1 MEAAIGNELALR
13 VRAEQFGFYEKLT
26 RTLAV
31 VFGAVTIVFGYLRGI
46 EIYAETGAMNAA
58 FLAVAIVAG
67 VLFAASLAATIA
79 CRAKRFRLAAKNPLA
94 RKKRQRWYVFDYV
107 NVIIMVLFMVCCI
120 YPIVYVVA
128 GSFNVG
134 SDYST
139 GGVWLLPR
147 EFTFENYEIVLADP
161 ELWSAYLITISR
173 TVFGTVAALLFTSIV
188 AYAMSR
194 RELPFKSFFHW
205 ANIITMFFGGG
216 LVPTFLVMRMLGLL
230 NSYFVYILPGLYSV
244 YNMIIIC
251 NFFRGIPEELHEAA
265 VMDGASET
273 RIFSTIYLPLSK
285 PVIATVALWVGI
297 GHWNSFFDCMIYITD
312 VRTLDSLQTLQ
323 YYLLQVINS
332 STLTEGMPPEQ
343 MERISS
349 KTISMAAILVAIVP
363 LFFAFP
369 LIKRNF
375 NSGIMIGSLKG

>member
-31 VFGAVTIVFGYLRGI
+31 VFGAVTIVFGYLRSI
-46 EIYAETGAMNAA
+46 EIYAETDAMNAA

-79 CRAKRFRLAAKNPLA
+79 CRTKRFRLAAKNPLA

-332 STLTEGMPPEQ
+332 STLTEGMPPS
-343 MERISS
+343 RWSAFRPRPFRWRRSS
-349 KTISMAAILVAIVP
+349 SRSYRCFLP
-363 LFFAFP
+363 S
-369 LIKRNF
+369 R
-375 NSGIMIGSLKG
+375 

>member
-46 EIYAETGAMNAA
+46 EIYAETDAMNAA

>member
-46 EIYAETGAMNAA
+46 EIYAETDAMNAA

-332 STLTEGMPPEQ
+332 STLTEGMPAEQ

>member
-46 EIYAETGAMNAA
+46 EIYAETDAMNAA

-230 NSYFVYILPGLYSV
+230 NSYFVFILPGLYSV

-332 STLTEGMPPEQ
+332 STLTEGMPAEQ

>member
-1 MEAAIGNELALR
+1 MDAQQLKTVKRKNKIKGSKTDYVYYAICGFILFLLAVIVIYPLYYI
-13 VRAEQFGFYEKLT
+13 VIASISDPDAVMTGDVWLYPIDITFSGFAQLFNRDDIWRGYFN
-26 RTLAV
+26 TLAYTVLGTAFNV
-31 VFGAVTIVFGYLRGI
+31 VLTIPAGWALSRDYLP
-46 EIYAETGAMNAA
+46 
-58 FLAVAIVAG
+58 
-67 VLFAASLAATIA
+67 
-79 CRAKRFRLAAKNPLA
+79 FRK
-94 RKKRQRWYVFDYV
+94 
-107 NVIIMVLFMVCCI
+107 IIM
-120 YPIVYVVA
+120 PI
-128 GSFNVG
+128 
-134 SDYST
+134 
-139 GGVWLLPR
+139 L
-147 EFTFENYEIVLADP
+147 IV
-161 ELWSAYLITISR
+161 
-173 TVFGTVAALLFTSIV
+173 
-188 AYAMSR
+188 
-194 RELPFKSFFHW
+194 
-205 ANIITMFFGGG
+205 TMFFGGG

>member
-26 RTLAV
+26 RSLAV
-31 VFGAVTIVFGYLRGI
+31 GFGAVTIVFGYLRGI
-46 EIYAETGAMNAA
+46 EIYAETDAMNAA

-332 STLTEGMPPEQ
+332 STLTEGMPAEQ

>member
-46 EIYAETGAMNAA
+46 EIYAETDAMNAA

-194 RELPFKSFFHW
+194 KELPFKSFFHW

>member
-46 EIYAETGAMNAA
+46 EIYAETDAMNAA

-67 VLFAASLAATIA
+67 VLFAASFAATIA

-332 STLTEGMPPEQ
+332 STLTEGMPAEQ

>member
-332 STLTEGMPPEQ
+332 STLTEGMPAEQ

>member
-79 CRAKRFRLAAKNPLA
+79 CRTKRFRLAAKNPLA

-332 STLTEGMPPEQ
+332 STLTEGMPAEQ

>member
-46 EIYAETGAMNAA
+46 EIYAETDAMNAA

-67 VLFAASLAATIA
+67 VLFTASLAATIA

-332 STLTEGMPPEQ
+332 STLTEGMPAEQ

>member
-46 EIYAETGAMNAA
+46 EIYAETDAMNAA

-194 RELPFKSFFHW
+194 KELPFKSFFHW

-332 STLTEGMPPEQ
+332 STLTEGMPAEQ

>member
-46 EIYAETGAMNAA
+46 EIYAETDAMNAA

-79 CRAKRFRLAAKNPLA
+79 CRTKRFRLAAKNPLA

>member
-46 EIYAETGAMNAA
+46 EIYAETDAMNAA

-332 STLTEGMPPEQ
+332 STLTEGMPAEQ

-349 KTISMAAILVAIVP
+349 KTISMAAILVEIVP
-363 LFFAFP
+363 LFFAVP

>member
-46 EIYAETGAMNAA
+46 EIYAETDAMNAA

-147 EFTFENYEIVLADP
+147 EFTFENYEIVLAAP

-332 STLTEGMPPEQ
+332 STLTEGMPAEQ

>member
-46 EIYAETGAMNAA
+46 EIYAETDAMNAA

-79 CRAKRFRLAAKNPLA
+79 CRTKRFRLAAKNPLA

-332 STLTEGMPPEQ
+332 STLTEGMPAEQ